1 MIHNFDPYEALQQ
14 MAENQKQLDSNQ
26 KNMVVVINNLQQI
39 YHDHERRLDLNQGSI
54 NQILASL
61 QHQQKLIMMLL
72 DKFNEQQAVNKP
84 EDPK

>member
-39 YHDHERRLDLNQGSI
+39 FHDHERRLDLNQASI